1 MNIQPNQEELPPEE
15 LACCAICNDGEWI
28 EGDPI
33 VFCDGCNIGVHATCY
48 GTPLIH
54 HIPEGDWFCESC
66 LSKQKDCVF
75 LFHFI
80 DLQKCILCGR
90 TGGAMK
96 RTTDFQWAHVNC
108 ALWIP
113 EVFFQDPDG
122 RDYIDYFHIP
132 DERWHK
138 RCCFCKST
146 DGCCMSCSGVKCD
159 CTFHVS
165 CGIEH
170 NVSHRS

>member
-1 MNIQPNQEELPPEE
+1 
-15 LACCAICNDGEWI
+15 
-28 EGDPI
+28 
-33 VFCDGCNIGVHATCY
+33 
-48 GTPLIH
+48 
-54 HIPEGDWFCESC
+54 
-66 LSKQKDCVF
+66 
-75 LFHFI
+75 
-80 DLQKCILCGR
+80 
-90 TGGAMK
+90 MK

-113 EVFFQDPDG
+113 EGSYEFMCSLVVFFQDPDG